1 MSVVSMSNHLCF
13 GIIFSYPISCK
24 TMDPVGTVTHW
35 FLSLLSFDA
44 QISSTKKLFLCQE
57 KGFEDAKPVI
67 AALKEKGVSAV
78 GAAGYCWGGK
88 QHFSTYLLFCNSLIK
103 I

>member
-24 TMDPVGTVTHW
+24 SMDPVGTVTHW

-44 QISSTKKLFLCQE
+44 QISSIMSYSFARKK
-57 KGFEDAKPVI
+57 G
-67 AALKEKGVSAV
+67 LKM
-78 GAAGYCWGGK
+78 
-88 QHFSTYLLFCNSLIK
+88 QNQLLLL
-103 I
+103 

>member
-1 MSVVSMSNHLCF
+1 
-13 GIIFSYPISCK
+13 
-24 TMDPVGTVTHW
+24 MDPVGTVTHW

-44 QISSTKKLFLCQE
+44 QISSIMSYSFARK

-88 QHFSTYLLFCNSLIK
+88 
-103 I
+103 